1 MYIDFRLR
9 KNYTSR
15 LTSFVSINTFL
26 TSESLG
32 FQIRDITYFATL
44 LLLSASSH
52 HSPHNRPINR
62 EMKCWGKTY

>member
-1 MYIDFRLR
+1 MYIDFRVR

-32 FQIRDITYFATL
+32 FQISDITYFAAL
-44 LLLSASSH
+44 LLLNANSH
-52 HSPHNRPINR
+52 HSTHNRPINR
-62 EMKCWGKTY
+62 EMK